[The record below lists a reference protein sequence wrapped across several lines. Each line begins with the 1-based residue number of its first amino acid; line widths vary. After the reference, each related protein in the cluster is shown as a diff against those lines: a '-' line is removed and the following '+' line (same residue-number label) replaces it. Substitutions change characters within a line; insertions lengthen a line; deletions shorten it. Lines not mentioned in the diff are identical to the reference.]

1 MFESLDDT
9 MKRDE
14 AQVSTMGERITKYVV
29 AALLTVIVVGGVLY
43 GIRVLE

>member
-14 AQVSTMGERITKYVV
+14 ANVTTKAERITKYVV
-29 AALLTVIVVGGVLY
+29 AGLLAILIVGGLLFT
-43 GIRVLE
+43 IRVLE

>member
-14 AQVSTMGERITKYVV
+14 AKETTMAERITKYVV
-29 AALLTVIVVGGVLY
+29 AALLAIIVVGGVLY
-43 GIRVLE
+43 TIRVLE